1 MKITINIPE
10 SLNDITLKQYQKWL
24 KIAEDKKLDNFLK
37 QKMIEIFCNVELKK
51 VLQMKA
57 TDVSEICTSINKL
70 FTNDCKLITKFNYN
84 DKEFG
89 FVPKLDDMSFGEYI
103 DLDTYMAD
111 WQNMHKAMSVL
122 FRPIKYEKKEQYL
135 IEDYESANKY
145 DLQNITLDIVYGA
158 IVFFWN
164 LRNELQK
171 HILNYL
177 ANQTEVK
184 VPQGLRDSLRNGAGI
199 NPFTALQME
208 ML

>member
-10 SLNDITLKQYQKWL
+10 SLKDITLKQYQKWL
-24 KIAEDKKLDNFLK
+24 KIAEDKKLDNFLQ

-70 FTNDCKLITKFNYN
+70 FTNDCKLITKFDHN

-122 FRPIKYEKKEQYL
+122 FRPIEYKKKEQYL

-145 DLQNITLDIVYGA
+145 DLQNISLDIVFGA
-158 IVFFWN
+158 LVFFWA
-164 LRNELQK
+164 LRTELQK

-184 VPQGLRDSLRNGAGI
+184 VPQELRDSLQNGAGI
-199 NPFTALQME
+199 NPFMELQTE
-208 ML
+208 IL

>member
-24 KIAEDKKLDNFLK
+24 KIAEDKKLDNFLQ

-70 FTNDCKLITKFNYN
+70 FTNDCKLITKFNHN

-122 FRPIKYEKKEQYL
+122 FRPIKYKKKEQYL

-145 DLQNITLDIVYGA
+145 DLQNMSLDIVFGA
-158 IVFFWN
+158 LVFFCN
-164 LRNELQK
+164 LRTELQK

-177 ANQTEVK
+177 ANQTEIK

-199 NPFTALQME
+199 NPFMELQTE
-208 ML
+208 TL

>member
-10 SLNDITLKQYQKWL
+10 SLKEITLKQYQKWL
-24 KIAEDKKLDNFLK
+24 KIAEDKKLNNFLQ

-70 FTNDCKLITKFNYN
+70 FTNDCKLITKFNHN

-122 FRPIKYEKKEQYL
+122 FRPIEYKKKEQYL

-145 DLQNITLDIVYGA
+145 DLQNISLDIVFGA
-158 IVFFWN
+158 LVFFWA
-164 LRNELQK
+164 LRTELQK

-184 VPQGLRDSLRNGAGI
+184 VPQELRDSLQNGAGI
-199 NPFTALQME
+199 NPFMELQTE
-208 ML
+208 TL

>member
-24 KIAEDKKLDNFLK
+24 KIADNKKLDNFLK
-37 QKMIEIFCNVELKK
+37 QKMIEIFCNVELKN
-51 VLQMKA
+51 VLLMKA
-57 TDVSEICTSINKL
+57 NDVTEICNTINNL
-70 FTNDCKLITKFNYN
+70 FKSNTKLITKFDHNE
-84 DKEFG
+84 KEFG

-122 FRPIKYEKKEQYL
+122 FRPIKYKKKEQYL
-135 IEDYESANKY
+135 IEDYESAENY
-145 DLQNITLDIVYGA
+145 DLKNMSLDIVFGA
-158 IVFFWN
+158 LVFFWN

-177 ANQTEVK
+177 ANQTQVK
-184 VPQGLRDSLRNGAGI
+184 VPHHLRDSLRNGVGI
-199 NPFTALQME
+199 NPYMELQTE
-208 ML
+208 IL

>member
-24 KIAEDKKLDNFLK
+24 KIAEDKKLDNFLQ

-70 FTNDCKLITKFNYN
+70 FTNDCKLITKFNHN
-84 DKEFG
+84 NKEFG

-122 FRPIKYEKKEQYL
+122 FRPIEYKKKEQYL

-145 DLQNITLDIVYGA
+145 DLQNMSLDIVFGSL
-158 IVFFWN
+158 VFFWA
-164 LRNELQK
+164 LRTELQK
-171 HILNYL
+171 HILSYL
-177 ANQTEVK
+177 ANQTDVK
-184 VPQGLRDSLRNGAGI
+184 VPQELRDSLQNGAGI
-199 NPFTALQME
+199 NPFMELQTE
-208 ML
+208 TL